1 MPLRKILFKPGVNK
15 ENTRYTNENG
25 WYVSEKVR
33 FRQGT
38 PEKIGG
44 WQQISGNTFLG
55 VCRSLWNW
63 VTLTYLNLMGVG
75 TNLKYYIE
83 QNGNYNDITPIR
95 ATTTLGVDP
104 FTGNGTTTVTVTAT
118 SHGAITG
125 DYVTFSGVTGTYAS
139 LLNAEY
145 QLTKVSDNSYTIT
158 TASVV
163 AAGATGGSAVV
174 ATYQINTGPA
184 IQIPNIGWGA
194 GGWGLGGWGTGTTS
208 VDSLRVWSNANFGED
223 LVFGPRGGGLY
234 YWDATSGLASRGVN
248 VNTLGG
254 TVTFTIASPCVA
266 TFSVLLAEGTAVQF
280 STTGTLPTGLS
291 TATTYY
297 LRNVDGAT
305 ANLSATPTGALV
317 STVST
322 NTINNNPFAL
332 TASTTVTVTDT
343 SHGQSTGALVT
354 FSGAVDIGGVG
365 TNVTAA
371 VLNQQFTITV
381 TGANTYTITL
391 PVTPNATAIA
401 GSPGGGAAVV
411 ATYQSGTHSVSLLV
425 DVPTLQNY
433 ILVSDTSRFVLLF
446 GTTDYGSA
454 ILDPMLIRWGNQES
468 VVDWVPSTLNQAGS
482 VRLSHGSEIIT
493 ALQTRQEI
501 VVFTDSSIYSLQ
513 YVGAPVVW
521 SSQLLGD
528 NISIPSQ
535 NAAVIASG
543 KVYWMGVD
551 KFYVYDGRVQTL
563 RCDLRRH
570 IFGNFNLNQNQQVFA
585 GTSEGFNEVW
595 WFYCTANSDTVDAY
609 VVYNYAEDVWYY
621 GTMART
627 AWIDSGLRDYPVA
640 ATYSYNLVNHEYGVD
655 DNQTG
660 TLVPIEAYIE
670 SAEFDIDDGEHFGF
684 VWRMVPDLT
693 FQGSTAATPQVT
705 MTMYGMNGSGSG
717 FNTEAAKAVARTST
731 VTIEQ
736 FTNIIYTRIRGRQM
750 IMKIA
755 SDGLGTTWQL
765 GAPRIDIRPDGCR

>member
-1 MPLRKILFKPGVNK
+1 VALRKILFKPGVNK

-25 WYVSEKVR
+25 WYISEKVR

-95 ATTTLGVDP
+95 TTATLGADP

-145 QLTKVSDNSYTIT
+145 QITKVSDSSYTIT

-184 IQIPNIGWGA
+184 IQTPNIGWGA

-208 VDSLRVWSNANFGED
+208 VDSLRVWSSSNFGED
-223 LVFGPRGGGLY
+223 LIFGPRGGGLY

-254 TVTFTIASPCVA
+254 TVTLTIASPCVI
-266 TFSVLLAEGTAVQF
+266 TLSNILAEGTAIKLA
-280 STTGTLPTGLS
+280 TTGALPTGL
-291 TATTYY
+291 TAGTTYY
-297 LRNVDGAT
+297 LINVDGAT
-305 ANLSATPTGALV
+305 ANLSATLAG
-317 STVST
+317 
-322 NTINNNPFAL
+322 
-332 TASTTVTVTDT
+332 
-343 SHGQSTGALVT
+343 
-354 FSGAVDIGGVG
+354 
-365 TNVTAA
+365 
-371 VLNQQFTITV
+371 
-381 TGANTYTITL
+381 
-391 PVTPNATAIA
+391 TAINTS
-401 GSPGGGAAVV
+401 GS
-411 ATYQSGTHSVSLLV
+411 QSGVQSISELV
-425 DVPTLQNY
+425 DVPTIQNY
-433 ILVSDTSRFVLLF
+433 IIVSDTSRFVLLF
-446 GTTDYGSA
+446 GTTDYGSTS
-454 ILDPMLIRWGNQES
+454 IDPMLIRWSNQES
-468 VVDWVPSTLNQAGS
+468 VVDWVPSSLNQAGS

-493 ALQTRQEI
+493 ALQARQEI
-501 VVFTDSSIYSLQ
+501 VVFTDSSLYSLQ
-513 YVGAPVVW
+513 YVGAPIVW
-521 SSQLLGD
+521 ASQLLGD
-528 NISIPSQ
+528 NISIVSQ
-535 NAAVIASG
+535 NAAAIASG
-543 KVYWMGVD
+543 VVFWMGVD
-551 KFYVYDGRVQTL
+551 KFYTYDGRIQTL
-563 RCDLRRH
+563 NCDLRRH
-570 IFGNFNLNQNQQVFA
+570 VFGNINTDQYEQVFA
-585 GTSEGFNEVW
+585 STNEGFNEVW
-595 WFYCTANSDTVDAY
+595 WFYCTAGSDTIDAY
-609 VVYNYAEDVWYY
+609 VVYNYVERIWYY
-621 GTMART
+621 GSMART
-627 AWIDSGLRDYPVA
+627 AWIDSGLRDYPQA
-640 ATYSYNLVNHEYGVD
+640 ATYNYNLVNHEFGVD
-655 DNQTG
+655 DNTTG
-660 TLVPIEAYIE
+660 TPAPIEAYIE
-670 SAEFDIDDGEHFGF
+670 SAEFDIEDGEHFGF

-750 IMKIA
+750 IMKIG
-755 SDGLGTTWQL
+755 SSGLGTTWQL
-765 GAPRIDIRPDGCR
+765 GAPRIDIKQDGRR